1 MISDSP
7 YHVDRSMLTPRA
19 GMATGLIAA
28 MVMIILIALLQ
39 PVSGLGWVET
49 LMKIGRVFLPLS
61 AYPIEDRIVALIGLS
76 FHFFLGALLGLFY
89 AVCQQRIPARGLI
102 IVGVFYGFVIWVVGR
117 LFISP
122 LFGADLLK
130 PFRSWPWLLACLFY
144 GLCLAVGAI
153 WSEKRKAPLTP
164 ILPKD

>member
-7 YHVDRSMLTPRA
+7 YHVDRSMLTPWA
-19 GMATGLIAA
+19 GMATGLVAA
-28 MVMIILIALLQ
+28 MVMIVLIALLQ

-49 LMKIGRVFLPLS
+49 LIKIGRVFLPLS
-61 AYPIEDRIVALIGLS
+61 AYPIGDGTVALIGLG
-76 FHFFLGALLGLFY
+76 FHFFLGALLGMFY
-89 AVCQQRIPARGLI
+89 AICQQRIPARGLI
-102 IVGVFYGFVIWVVGR
+102 TVGIFYGFVIWVAGG
-117 LFISP
+117 LFIGP

-153 WSEKRKAPLTP
+153 WSEKRKATITA